1 MIGTSGEPVC
11 DAATE
16 PPGAGGQ
23 PALRGLLDM
32 LKELAHI
39 LQFKYRIRLVAD
51 GRYGVPGANGT
62 WTGMPPHTLW
72 WREDASV
79 LLVPSLV
86 LSLSPYEWF
95 NPHRLKGR
103 CNLLINQYSLG
114 NSFWFPVGGFM
125 QQGSTI
131 GPRALSTRCLRGVC
145 WAVTLIIILS
155 YTANLAAFLTVQ
167 RMEAPVESVDDPADR
182 TAIEYGGMHG
192 GST

>member
-1 MIGTSGEPVC
+1 MRQANSNEWSGYQPHSNVLWIHYLSDKLCSMKFRRSAGMRKIKAALTRFHNGEPVC

-79 LLVPSLV
+79 
-86 LSLSPYEWF
+86 
-95 NPHRLKGR
+95 
-103 CNLLINQYSLG
+103 
-114 NSFWFPVGGFM
+114 
-125 QQGSTI
+125 
-131 GPRALSTRCLRGVC
+131 
-145 WAVTLIIILS
+145 WAVTLIIISS
-155 YTANLAAFLTVQ
+155 YTANLAAFLTMQ

-192 GST
+192 GSTVTFFQ